1 MKKVTI
7 GAFLILI
14 VMAVGSNA
22 RGADS
27 IKIGFVDMQRALN
40 ACEAGKE
47 AKQIIAQEVE
57 KMQKAMTG
65 RQKELEKLREDL
77 EKRAAV
83 MSEAVRKE
91 KERDYQTKLRDMQRL
106 QRDFEED
113 IRRKDQEYTERI
125 LKELALIIRKLAE
138 EKQYTLVVEKN
149 QPAVLFVQGSLD
161 LTDEVIQ
168 IINQKL
174 KGAPKMP

>member
-1 MKKVTI
+1 MKRFAI
-7 GAFLILI
+7 GVFWVSILI
-14 VMAVGSNA
+14 GLGPNA
-22 RGADS
+22 MGADS

-40 ACEAGKE
+40 TCEAGKE
-47 AKQIIAQEVE
+47 AKQIIAQEVD

-77 EKRAAV
+77 EKRGAV

-91 KERDYQTKLRDMQRL
+91 KERDYQMKLRDMQRL

-138 EKQYTLVVEKN
+138 DKQYTLVVEKN
-149 QPAVLFVQGSLD
+149 QPAVIYVQGSLD

-174 KGAPKMP
+174 KGAPKLP